1 MRNSGI
7 YKKLDA
13 IIIDEISM
21 VRADMLDN
29 MDVFLRI
36 NRDVDEPFG
45 GVQMIFFGDLF
56 QLPPV
61 VASNFEKEYLSEK
74 YETPY
79 FFSAEIMQDE
89 IDFEML
95 ELNTVYRQDDRT
107 FINLLD
113 NIRTNELDWDDL
125 EALNERYQPDMPDDD
140 LYVILSSRN
149 KMVQEI
155 NDQKLAEINAIEYE
169 YLAKIEG
176 NFQQTIMPTEAN
188 LRLKLGAQVMF
199 LKNDPDKEFVNG
211 TLGIVSYLD
220 HDLIKVKLTESSG
233 TPKEISISPMEWEFI
248 KYGIDDKKPGE
259 IKATVQGVFKQ
270 YPLKLAWAI
279 TIHKSQGKT
288 FNHVVVDLGKQGAFE
303 YGQTYVALS
312 RCTSLEGIVLK
323 RKLQARDIK
332 VDQRIVEFL
341 EDKKRF

>member
-1 MRNSGI
+1 M
-7 YKKLDA
+7 YQKLDA
-13 IIIDEISM
+13 VIIDEISM

-29 MDVFLRI
+29 MDIFLRI
-36 NRDVDEPFG
+36 NRGIDEPFG

-79 FFSAEIMQDE
+79 FFSADILNED

-95 ELNTVYRQDDRT
+95 ELNTVYRQEDRS

-125 EALNERYQPDMPDDD
+125 EALNARHQPDMSHED
-140 LYVILSSRN
+140 LYIMLSGRN

-155 NDQKLAEINAIEYE
+155 NEQKLSEIDSPIYE
-169 YLAKIEG
+169 YLAKVEG
-176 NFQQTIMPTEAN
+176 NFQQTIMPTESN
-188 LRLKLGAQVMF
+188 LKLKLGAQVMF

-211 TLGIVSYLD
+211 TIGIISHLD
-220 HDLIKVKLTESSG
+220 HDSIKVNLSEDGQTH
-233 TPKEISISPMEWEFI
+233 KEIAVSPMEWEFI
-248 KYGIDDKKPGE
+248 KYGLDDKKPGE
-259 IKATVQGVFKQ
+259 IKATVQGTFKQ
-270 YPLKLAWAI
+270 FPLKLAWAI

-288 FNHVVVDLGKQGAFE
+288 FDNVIIDLGKQGAFE

-312 RCTSLEGIVLK
+312 RCTTLEGIVLK
-323 RKLQARDIK
+323 RPLQARDIK